1 MFLAKPY
8 FLNYIENPL
17 TPAVDLLI
25 AIFIFLSCITI
36 AGIWLYAWG
45 ARGVASSNLVIP
57 TSKYGASERSEA
69 FLFYIRTTYVQQFSG
84 IIFDYKIFNL
94 LEARIDLKF
103 TFLLIY

>member
-36 AGIWLYAWG
+36 AGIWLYAW
-45 ARGVASSNLVIP
+45 RKHL
-57 TSKYGASERSEA
+57 
-69 FLFYIRTTYVQQFSG
+69 
-84 IIFDYKIFNL
+84 
-94 LEARIDLKF
+94 
-103 TFLLIY
+103 